1 MPPGGDDHGLPDG
14 CKREEPRPC
23 TNIGV
28 EIDLGSS
35 DWRQFHTSVIKP
47 LVDKGANTKI
57 SVSLSATH
65 ADGFDRDFIELS
77 IREGATQIN
86 RSAKIE
92 TDTD

>member
-1 MPPGGDDHGLPDG
+1 MPPGGDDHGLPDDG
-14 CKREEPRPC
+14 KRGEPRRC
-23 TNIGV
+23 TNINV
-28 EIDLGSS
+28 EIELGSS

-57 SVSLSATH
+57 SVRLSATH

-86 RSAKIE
+86 RSAKID
-92 TDTD
+92 TDTG